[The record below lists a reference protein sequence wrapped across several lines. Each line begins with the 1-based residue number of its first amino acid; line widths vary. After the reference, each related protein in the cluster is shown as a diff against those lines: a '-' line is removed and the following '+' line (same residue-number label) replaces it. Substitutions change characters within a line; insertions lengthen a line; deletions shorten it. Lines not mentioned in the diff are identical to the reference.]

1 MFLCCQRLLL
11 AAERPQ
17 AIGVIGGGFRP
28 DVVAC
33 QIDVIPAERREP
45 TQPLVVDERAPPP
58 LIGDGAIEIAAIE
71 QANACRGQIER
82 RCSV

>member
-1 MFLCCQRLLL
+1 MFLCCHRLRL
-11 AAERPQ
+11 AVERPE
-17 AIGVIGGGFRP
+17 AIDVIGGGLRP

-71 QANACRGQIER
+71 QAVARLSAAA
-82 RCSV
+82 RCD